1 MPNKNSDLLY
11 ALGLAFLVTSTLI
24 IYWSGLNSA
33 FLFDDIPNFESIGR
47 YSSLGSWHDFFIYIL
62 QGDSGP
68 LGRPISLASFYLNDQ
83 TWTNMNRFDF
93 KYTNLLI
100 HIINGLLLAWLS
112 YLMTN
117 CLSLKNKF
125 IFSLLV
131 ASFWLSL
138 PIHTN
143 TVLYA
148 VQRMTELS
156 ALFIILGCIAYL
168 KNSFYYSKNLKNN
181 FYLIFLYLLC
191 FLLSILSKENGI
203 LLITYTFSI
212 ISLQKN
218 TTNNHQHKHSFF
230 NEIIKFF
237 SIALVLYILYVAFSQ
252 GHGRLFSVY
261 ERFLTETRIIWT
273 YIYHIIIPKFNG
285 TSLLQDDIAISKSIF
300 NPISTF
306 VAIISL
312 LLIIYLVIRN
322 RKKHPILLFGV
333 SWFLGGHLLES
344 TVIQLELYFE
354 HRNYLPAF
362 GLLLIAIY
370 YSEKALKKS
379 LILKYLTIF
388 SLIIILLLNM
398 LSTYNIAQRWRDPVV
413 LLTGWLENHPH
424 SQRIIEGL
432 DSVIGNH
439 IRLETRHKILAML
452 EETATKQDGSAHL
465 IFRNLN
471 IACKNQNIKFQD
483 LKQAL
488 VNLNTKS
495 YTPPLSAFFANFIN
509 SWMSNNCTEIS
520 TQDMLSFLNGF
531 LQLKNLQKA
540 DMSSITSYW
549 LAEVQAKAGNLEQS
563 MFYFDQAY
571 NKNKNLDILLLQVSY
586 LLTAELFNEA
596 DEKLK
601 NVNQDICTNW
611 RACMILKLR
620 QSDIDNMHIL
630 IQTARQ
636 KANNNE
642 QAVHHPASEER
653 S

>member
-1 MPNKNSDLLY
+1 
-11 ALGLAFLVTSTLI
+11 
-24 IYWSGLNSA
+24 
-33 FLFDDIPNFESIGR
+33 
-47 YSSLGSWHDFFIYIL
+47 
-62 QGDSGP
+62 
-68 LGRPISLASFYLNDQ
+68 
-83 TWTNMNRFDF
+83 
-93 KYTNLLI
+93 
-100 HIINGLLLAWLS
+100 
-112 YLMTN
+112 
-117 CLSLKNKF
+117 
-125 IFSLLV
+125 
-131 ASFWLSL
+131 
-138 PIHTN
+138 
-143 TVLYA
+143 
-148 VQRMTELS
+148 
-156 ALFIILGCIAYL
+156 
-168 KNSFYYSKNLKNN
+168 
-181 FYLIFLYLLC
+181 
-191 FLLSILSKENGI
+191 
-203 LLITYTFSI
+203 
-212 ISLQKN
+212 
-218 TTNNHQHKHSFF
+218 
-230 NEIIKFF
+230 
-237 SIALVLYILYVAFSQ
+237 
-252 GHGRLFSVY
+252 
-261 ERFLTETRIIWT
+261 
-273 YIYHIIIPKFNG
+273 
-285 TSLLQDDIAISKSIF
+285 
-300 NPISTF
+300 
-306 VAIISL
+306 
-312 LLIIYLVIRN
+312 
-322 RKKHPILLFGV
+322 
-333 SWFLGGHLLES
+333 
-344 TVIQLELYFE
+344 
-354 HRNYLPAF
+354 
-362 GLLLIAIY
+362 
-370 YSEKALKKS
+370 
-379 LILKYLTIF
+379 
-388 SLIIILLLNM
+388 
-398 LSTYNIAQRWRDPVV
+398 
-413 LLTGWLENHPH
+413 
-424 SQRIIEGL
+424 
-432 DSVIGNH
+432 
-439 IRLETRHKILAML
+439 ML